1 MRLDMNDCKFIGR
14 LVANP
19 SVVSLP
25 GGKMVTKFTLA
36 VNSDRRNKEGAVVN
50 EEVAFIDC
58 EVWDKAAEIIGVEC
72 NKGTKL
78 MVEARAKT
86 ESWTDKQSGQK
97 RSALRF
103 RVNRFY
109 FMESKAKLA
118 NKENEY
124 EYDPYKNPNVGA
136 EVTDGAEL
144 PF

>member
-1 MRLDMNDCKFIGR
+1 MNDCKFVGR

-109 FMESKAKLA
+109 FMESKARLA

-136 EVTDGAEL
+136 EVADGAEL